1 MSSLYAGNGPMGA
14 TGSNMLKNKAPSGY
28 KTGQLQ
34 KYGPQEMG
42 LYNQLAGMAAPES
55 YLSRLAGGDEE
66 MFNQI
71 EAPAHRL
78 FQEKQG
84 QLASRFSGMGLGG
97 RNSSGFQNAANQQTS
112 DFAQSLAANRQQL
125 QRQATMDLRDLID
138 QLLGRN
144 NPKENYLVPKRE
156 KKSSGWGALG
166 GATLGGVGGF
176 FAGGGN
182 PFTAMQG
189 AQLGYNVGS
198 QF

>member
-1 MSSLYAGNGPMGA
+1 
-14 TGSNMLKNKAPSGY
+14 
-28 KTGQLQ
+28 
-34 KYGPQEMG
+34 
-42 LYNQLAGMAAPES
+42 
-55 YLSRLAGGDEE
+55 
-66 MFNQI
+66 
-71 EAPAHRL
+71 
-78 FQEKQG
+78 
-84 QLASRFSGMGLGG
+84 MGLGG

-182 PFTAMQG
+182 PVTALQG